1 MSFGLSTRRQFAARL
16 LPTLTVLGVCAR
28 SENLFARA
36 EARAAH
42 EKPLGAGQNNGL
54 AHNCECIHQEV
65 FIRTSRDR
73 IYRALTDAKQFK
85 DLTELS
91 YHDTATEIAT
101 EVGGSFS
108 IFGGLITGRHV
119 EMVPNELLV
128 QAWREK
134 PWPAGV
140 YSIVRFR
147 LQDAQ
152 SGTKI
157 IFDHTGFPRGAGE
170 HLASG
175 WKSHYWEP
183 LEKYL
188 G

>member
-1 MSFGLSTRRQFAARL
+1 MGFGLSTRRQFASRF
-16 LPTLTVLGVCAR
+16 LPTLAVLGLCAQPGT
-28 SENLFARA
+28 LFAQSGAQSVR
-36 EARAAH
+36 
-42 EKPLGAGQNNGL
+42 EKTLGASGNNGL

-65 FIRTSRDR
+65 VIRTSRDR

-85 DLTELS
+85 DVTELS

-101 EVGGSFS
+101 EVGGPFS
-108 IFGGLITGRHV
+108 IFGGLITGRHI
-119 EMVPNELLV
+119 EMAPNELLV

-170 HLASG
+170 HLATG

>member
-1 MSFGLSTRRQFAARL
+1 MGFGLSTRRELAARL
-16 LPTLTVLGVCAR
+16 LPMLTVLNVCAR
-28 SENLFARA
+28 PGTSFA
-36 EARAAH
+36 EAGAQSAR
-42 EKPLGAGQNNGL
+42 EKTLGAAKNNGL

-65 FIRTSRDR
+65 AIRTSRDR
-73 IYRALTDAKQFK
+73 IYRALTDARQFK

-101 EVGGSFS
+101 DVGGPFS
-108 IFGGLITGRHV
+108 IFGGLIIGRHI

-128 QAWREK
+128 QAWRER
-134 PWPAGV
+134 PWPAGI
-140 YSIVRFR
+140 YSIARFK
-147 LQDAQ
+147 LQDTQ

-157 IFDHTGFPRGAGE
+157 IFDHTGFPQGAGE

-183 LEKYL
+183 LQKYL
-188 G
+188 S